1 MQTLEDLKK
10 DVFDYV
16 YLRLGGQMV
25 DVELDAEHYDAGL
38 KKAFRVYRQRAAN
51 SVEESHAFLELI
63 PEQNEYYL
71 DPNIQ
76 QVRQIFR
83 RNMGSAI
90 GAGSANFEPFEAAY
104 MNSYMLRGGG
114 GGDLV
119 TYELYAGQQ
128 ELRAR
133 MFGGFINFTFNPN
146 TKKLTI
152 IRNVRSEGETVLLWV
167 YNHKPDQ
174 QLLTEAQ
181 IAPWIY
187 DYTLAMCKFMLGEAR
202 SKFATIAGPSGG
214 TSLNGDTLKAEA
226 QAEIEK
232 LETELTLYVDGS
244 VPATFIIG

>member
-1 MQTLEDLKK
+1 MQTIEELRKG
-10 DVFDYV
+10 VYNYV
-16 YLRLGGQMV
+16 HLRLGGQMV
-25 DVELDAEHYDAGL
+25 DVELDAEHYDSAL
-38 KKAFRVYRQRAAN
+38 AAAFMRYRQRASN
-51 SVEESHAFLELI
+51 SIEESHAFLELI
-63 PEQNEYYL
+63 PEENEYYL

-83 RNMGSAI
+83 RNMGSTL
-90 GAGSANFEPFEAAY
+90 GGGSANFEPFEAAY

-114 GGDLV
+114 GSDLV
-119 TYELYAGQQ
+119 TYELFAGQQ

-133 MFGGFINFTFNPN
+133 MFGGFINFTFNPV

-152 IRNVRSEGETVLLWV
+152 MRNVRQEGETVLLWV
-167 YNHKPDQ
+167 YNHKPDAM
-174 QLLTEAQ
+174 LLSDPYAS
-181 IAPWIY
+181 PWLHEF
-187 DYTLAMCKFMLGEAR
+187 TLAQCKFMLGEAR